1 MSDTKIA
8 PTTLGRNRARYENM
22 RQLDGITEEQVN
34 QAIELDAKLLNVTLE
49 EYLAELAKLNKPSGS
64 GKREQD
70 KVTRDSLITETQDLL
85 SVVNL
90 AVSIKRGD
98 TTITPKQKQ
107 RIFDK
112 LGEYG
117 EVLTNHLKTA
127 FSPVGGMSMFWNPSS
142 QVPESTDGLAVY
154 IGGWEDGS
162 KNLRYQYAPRKC
174 PISKRS
180 GYRDDS
186 FDVPIYQVNVKTKPE
201 PPQDTV
207 NEPEPEQAESTTEQ
221 S

>member
-1 MSDTKIA
+1 MTIA

-22 RQLDGITEEQVN
+22 RQLDGVTDDQIKEAME
-34 QAIELDAKLLNVTLE
+34 IDAKLLGVSID
-49 EYLAELAKLNKPSGS
+49 EYIAELDKLNKPSKT

-70 KVTRDSLITETQDLL
+70 KMTRDNLIMETQDLL
-85 SVVNL
+85 GVVNL
-90 AVSIKRGD
+90 AVSVKRGE

-107 RIFDK
+107 HIFDA
-112 LGEYG
+112 LGVTG

-127 FSPVGGMSMFWNPSS
+127 FSPVGGMSMFWNPSC
-142 QVPESTDGLAVY
+142 QIPDAVDGLAVH

-174 PISKRS
+174 PVSKRS

-186 FDVPIYQVNVKTKPE
+186 FSVPMYSLKPKPQSEPKPE
-201 PPQDTV
+201 PSETET
-207 NEPEPEQAESTTEQ
+207 EPVES
-221 S
+221 

>member
-34 QAIELDAKLLNVTLE
+34 QAIELDAKLLNVTLDD
-49 EYLAELAKLNKPSGS
+49 YIAELAKLNKPSGG

-85 SVVNL
+85 SVINL
-90 AVSIKRGD
+90 AVSVNRGD
-98 TTITPKQKQ
+98 TTIAPKQKQ

-117 EVLTNHLKTA
+117 NTLTNHLKTA
-127 FSPVGGMSMFWNPSS
+127 FSPVGGMTMFWNPSS
-142 QVPESTDGLAVY
+142 QVSEAIDGLAVY

-186 FDVPIYQVNVKTKPE
+186 FDVPIFEINVKANKEPE

-207 NEPEPEQAESTTEQ
+207 NEPEPDTEPDQ

>member
-8 PTTLGRNRARYENM
+8 PTTLGRNRAKYENM
-22 RQLDGITEEQVN
+22 RQLDGITEEQIN
-34 QAIELDAKLLNVTLE
+34 QAMELDAKLLNLTLDD
-49 EYLAELAKLNKPSGS
+49 YIAELAKLNKPSS
-64 GKREQD
+64 TGKREQD
-70 KVTRDSLITETQDLL
+70 KQTRDALITETQDLL
-85 SVVNL
+85 SIINL
-90 AVSIKRGD
+90 AVSAKRGESIV
-98 TTITPKQKQ
+98 TAKQKQ

-127 FSPVGGMSMFWNPSS
+127 FSPIGGMSMFWNPSS
-142 QVPESTDGLAVY
+142 QVSDAKDGLAVY

-186 FDVPIYQVNVKTKPE
+186 FDVPVYNLDTKTKPE
-201 PPQDTV
+201 QDTV
-207 NEPEPEQAESTTEQ
+207 NEQPEDTVPVES
-221 S
+221 